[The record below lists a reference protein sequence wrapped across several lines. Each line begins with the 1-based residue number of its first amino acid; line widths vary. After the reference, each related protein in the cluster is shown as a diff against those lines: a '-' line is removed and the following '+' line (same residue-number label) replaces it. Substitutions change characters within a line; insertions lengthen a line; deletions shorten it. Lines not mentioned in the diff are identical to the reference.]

1 MIALAVDLCNSVAV
15 TLFGIALSAA
25 FCNIHWTP
33 KAKKR
38 MLLYTLMIFC
48 LSGIAYLGVDPGF
61 GRYLYP
67 LHTHLPLVLALCS
80 LSHERLWPVIS
91 VLTAYLC
98 CQLRRWIALL
108 VVALVEGGLFLQNL
122 VELIITVPLLLLLL
136 RFVSPTV
143 CLLGERSRRLQV
155 QFGLIPVLYYIFD
168 YATRVYTDQL
178 SGGAPVVVEFM
189 PFVCCCAYLVFLLY
203 YVIERQ
209 KVERLRQSQ
218 KLLDLQLKQSTR
230 EISALRESQMLARQ
244 YRHDLRHHL
253 QYVSAYIENGQG
265 AQAQAY
271 ISGICKEI
279 DAQKV
284 QQYCENEAV
293 NLILSAFAGR
303 AGKAGICMQVQGA
316 IPAQL
321 RIADSD
327 LCVLLSNALE
337 NAIHACQSLD
347 PAKTPC
353 TIDVQCYQ
361 KGEKLFLQ
369 ITNPCRTD
377 ISFDKGLPVSHRPEH
392 GIGVQSIR
400 TIVKRYGGVYSFSV
414 RDGQFILRLSV

>member
-1 MIALAVDLCNSVAV
+1 MSTWISLLNDVGV
-15 TLFGIALSAA
+15 TLYGSLLSAS
-25 FCNIHWTP
+25 FCQALRSGRNRLIFWSCVVV
-33 KAKKR
+33 
-38 MLLYTLMIFC
+38 MLLLQGWIYMVWDAMLLRRI
-48 LSGIAYLGVDPGF
+48 
-61 GRYLYP
+61 YP
-67 LHTHLPLVLALCS
+67 LLLHLPLILTLYG
-80 LSHERLWPVIS
+80 LTGKLLWSSIS

-108 VVALVEGGLFLQNL
+108 VVALVEGGPFLQNL

-155 QFGLIPVLYYIFD
+155 QFGLIPALYYIFD
-168 YATRVYTDQL
+168 YATRVYTDLL

-203 YVIERQ
+203 YVIEGQ
-209 KVERLRQSQ
+209 KVERLRQAQ

-369 ITNPCRTD
+369 ITNPCRAD
-377 ISFDKGLPVSHRPEH
+377 ISFDKGLPLSHRPEH